1 MKKKKNQEEIKASVH
16 PITIADLAE
25 ERKQEVKCQNPIKL
39 GWTIYAVA
47 AILYILN
54 GLTAN
59 LVVDLIPEKAPIVST
74 LNNYKQTEEYNDYIA
89 ETQKQAT
96 NKLTNGEITV
106 EEYNFIIETLS
117 SDEKFEEFLRLID
130 GDEFVKQTITDYDEY
145 KNKTYI
151 MKEQNDYSPHPASI
165 IVFLVRTQEHQTEIS
180 TRIHKCSSQEIFL
193 NIIDSQ
199 TNIASPFLYKK
210 INCYKNISQKLK
222 GYIVTYNYDC
232 DEEQLIRTVLLNE

>member
-1 MKKKKNQEEIKASVH
+1 MKKKKKQEEIKAGVH

-145 KNKTYI
+145 KNKMNTVGKAYAGVSI
-151 MKEQNDYSPHPASI
+151 ASLSSVLIATLILAKYRMKEMDIEEKRKKRAKE
-165 IVFLVRTQEHQTEIS
+165 LG
-180 TRIHKCSSQEIFL
+180 
-193 NIIDSQ
+193 ID
-199 TNIASPFLYKK
+199 L
-210 INCYKNISQKLK
+210 
-222 GYIVTYNYDC
+222 
-232 DEEQLIRTVLLNE
+232 EQFEQ

>member
-1 MKKKKNQEEIKASVH
+1 MKKKKKQEEIKASVH

-59 LVVDLIPEKAPIVST
+59 LVVDLIPEKAPIVNT

-145 KNKTYI
+145 KNKMNTVGKAYAGVSI
-151 MKEQNDYSPHPASI
+151 ASLSSVLIATLILAKYRMKEMDIEEKRKKRAKE
-165 IVFLVRTQEHQTEIS
+165 LG
-180 TRIHKCSSQEIFL
+180 
-193 NIIDSQ
+193 ID
-199 TNIASPFLYKK
+199 L
-210 INCYKNISQKLK
+210 
-222 GYIVTYNYDC
+222 
-232 DEEQLIRTVLLNE
+232 EQFEQ

>member
-1 MKKKKNQEEIKASVH
+1 MKKKKKQEEIKASVH

-145 KNKTYI
+145 KNKMNTVGKAYAGVSI
-151 MKEQNDYSPHPASI
+151 ASLSSVLIATLILAKYRMKEMDIEEKRKKRAKE
-165 IVFLVRTQEHQTEIS
+165 LG
-180 TRIHKCSSQEIFL
+180 
-193 NIIDSQ
+193 ID
-199 TNIASPFLYKK
+199 L
-210 INCYKNISQKLK
+210 
-222 GYIVTYNYDC
+222 
-232 DEEQLIRTVLLNE
+232 EQFEQ

>member
-1 MKKKKNQEEIKASVH
+1 MKKKKKQEEIKASVH

-39 GWTIYAVA
+39 GWTIYALA

-96 NKLTNGEITV
+96 DKLTNGEITV

-145 KNKTYI
+145 KNKMNTVGKAYAGVSI
-151 MKEQNDYSPHPASI
+151 ASLSSVLIATLILAKYRMKEMDIEEKRKKRAKE
-165 IVFLVRTQEHQTEIS
+165 LG
-180 TRIHKCSSQEIFL
+180 
-193 NIIDSQ
+193 ID
-199 TNIASPFLYKK
+199 L
-210 INCYKNISQKLK
+210 
-222 GYIVTYNYDC
+222 
-232 DEEQLIRTVLLNE
+232 EQFEQ